1 MDHAQ
6 PIPLRSW
13 RAFEL
18 EAEFA
23 KEVNRRR
30 KVFDDDS
37 HVVHPFERHLFNL
50 EDVGDRDNS
59 PPARSSEG
67 VPLLP
72 AFNVQLT
79 ARVDEPPAQLVKE
92 IRHHDD
98 RVRVGTTCQ
107 ISTDDDS
114 VAVRMQVEGTRSGA
128 FVDRLLRPLLRR
140 GASEGIPLDGVG
152 NDHQVRIW

>member
-37 HVVHPFERHLFNL
+37 HVVHPFERYLFNL

-67 VPLLP
+67 V
-72 AFNVQLT
+72 A
-79 ARVDEPPAQLVKE
+79 
-92 IRHHDD
+92 
-98 RVRVGTTCQ
+98 G
-107 ISTDDDS
+107 
-114 VAVRMQVEGTRSGA
+114 G
-128 FVDRLLRPLLRR
+128 
-140 GASEGIPLDGVG
+140 
-152 NDHQVRIW
+152 